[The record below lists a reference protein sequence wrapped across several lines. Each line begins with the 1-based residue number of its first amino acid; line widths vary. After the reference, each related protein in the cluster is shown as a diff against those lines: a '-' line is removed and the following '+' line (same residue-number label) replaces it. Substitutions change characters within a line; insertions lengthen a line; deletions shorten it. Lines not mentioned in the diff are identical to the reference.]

1 MSNFIYPESP
11 TTINE
16 RLTQVS
22 ESYKKNVLFVLFS
35 ILVFILGYLLV
46 LLLSL
51 LLVYYGAIAAIG
63 VLSLNI
69 SWISLILAL
78 GILMVVVMF
87 FVYIVKFFFKFSSD
101 EDPSHVE
108 IFEKDHPK
116 LFEFVAKVCQE
127 TKAPF
132 PKKIVLSPRV
142 NASVF
147 YNSSFLSMFFPV
159 RKNLEIGLGLVNSV
173 NMSEFKAIIAHEFG
187 HFSQSS
193 TRIGSYVYRFHKMLH
208 NLLYDNE
215 GWEST
220 LQSFSSTHVIISW
233 FARLTIFMVNGV
245 IKFLLLLYKF
255 INKNYMALSREMEF
269 HADSVAVSVSGN
281 SNIITA
287 LYRTDFSQG
296 AYDYTLRSIYNYNT
310 KDVRYPKNFFSLMT
324 RNMLYL
330 ARINELKLQNNLPII
345 NTEISN
351 TYFLEDRVKYKDIWA
366 THPPI
371 TEREKNAN
379 RILVNAQAVDSS
391 PWELFSN
398 IEKLQ
403 EQLSLK
409 LTELD
414 AKTRQT
420 VSNDDIISYME
431 KIEKE
436 ADFSS
441 LYSDFYSYATATAF
455 VPQVDNQ
462 EALNAVS
469 TWQLNDVFN
478 TAITHR
484 VKRHNKNIYEMSVL
498 KAIKLGEIET
508 KYFEF
513 DNVKYHR
520 DDAPIVMVKLQKD
533 IDAETVWYESHKQTI
548 ANWFYVKAK
557 SVNPALASMYLQLMK
572 FRVKNIELQK
582 PCLELMDKLVEFYH
596 QELSKNIT
604 EDDLDWIRKKIGRF
618 YDTYLSV
625 VSSLIEEDIPV
636 VLYEDNILNT
646 SFKDT
651 VVTKVIAN
659 PLDSIHL
666 EGYVPF
672 TNAIEEFL
680 QHWATLDQKV
690 FYKTIKTQDEI
701 LKSVSQ

>member
-1 MSNFIYPESP
+1 MANYIYPESP
-11 TTINE
+11 AISNPE
-16 RLTQVS
+16 LTQVS

-46 LLLSL
+46 FALSIV
-51 LLVYYGAIAAIG
+51 LVYVGAIAALAIITTH
-63 VLSLNI
+63 VN
-69 SWISLILAL
+69 WITIILAL

-233 FARLTIFMVNGV
+233 FGRLTIFMVNGV
-245 IKFLLLLYKF
+245 IQFLLLLYKF

-330 ARINELKLQNNLPII
+330 SRINDLKLQNNLPII

-371 TEREKNAN
+371 SEREKNAN
-379 RILVNAQAVDSS
+379 RIPVKSQVVDSS

-398 IEKLQ
+398 VEKLQ

-414 AKTRQT
+414 AKTKQT
-420 VSNDDIISYME
+420 VNNDEIISYME

-441 LYSDFYSYATATAF
+441 LYCDFYSYATATAF
-455 VPQVDNQ
+455 VPQTDNQ
-462 EALNAVS
+462 EVLNTVS

-478 TAITHR
+478 ATITHR
-484 VKRHNKNIYEMSVL
+484 VKRHNKNIYELSVL
-498 KAIKLGEIET
+498 KAIKSGDIET

-520 DDAPIVMVKLQKD
+520 DDAPLVMVKLQKD
-533 IDAETVWYESHKQTI
+533 IDAESAWYESHKQAI
-548 ANWFYVKAK
+548 ANWFYVKAQA
-557 SVNPALASMYLQLMK
+557 VNPALANVYVQLMK

-596 QELSKNIT
+596 NELSKNIT

-618 YDTYLSV
+618 YDTYLSIV
-625 VSSLIEEDIPV
+625 NTLTEEDIPA
-636 VLYEDNILNT
+636 VLYEENILTT
-646 SFKDT
+646 SYKDT

-659 PLDSIHL
+659 PLDSVHL
-666 EGYVPF
+666 DGYVPF

-680 QHWATLDQKV
+680 QHWATLDHKV
-690 FYKTIKTQDEI
+690 FCRTIKTQDEI
-701 LKSVSQ
+701 LKTIAQ